1 MTWNLTSD
9 SQAAVPGL
17 APAARRP
24 WSAGLWAWGFS
35 ACLAACGGGGGGAGG
50 GSEVPPPAPPPVQP
64 PGPAPAPGPD
74 GIDKPRLRQ
83 QVDAWVAE
91 QKARIEPLDCQQSQ
105 TGGCEA
111 LRKIR
116 FSEGQALPAKL
127 RADQTILLVDSGI
140 GHAATLRYRSRMLGY
155 YRVSESSGL
164 VEAHDPV
171 IESTPRWGAE
181 LLRGIDG
188 FQYRDA
194 GGQQRPTY
202 VPADWLSALR
212 PLLRGPRDFAMVDRV
227 PHGNMVL
234 AQLVESNPQ
243 AGFVVLDPIPITA
256 LMRAH
261 RAAVCAKDWA
271 ALEQGVQRMAQSLSA
286 VMQRHG
292 VDYVNLSGGLDT
304 SNLPDSWGP
313 LACGGSLSASEAQ
326 GLIMAFRPLYASLFE
341 SPGVLGVQAAGVAL
355 SPGSH
360 PLEALPLANRVRV
373 SLFHPAAAQLP
384 ADGVTGAQRPEV
396 LEPNAEDRRWVD
408 VFISTGMVNDSF
420 PPKVNASPPLITDS
434 VYGLDLGPVPHAT
447 TSWSAPQAL
456 SRLIHLKSQLAPD
469 MAPEAPLDAALIQRM
484 KNALTPMGCSWAPED
499 GGRCKLQDP
508 AWHRQ
513 QELFRQGWLPLDWS
527 WDRP

>member
-1 MTWNLTSD
+1 MIQSTSR
-9 SQAAVPGL
+9 AHAGPARATMP
-17 APAARRP
+17 APWAARP
-24 WSAGLWAWGFS
+24 LSATV
-35 ACLAACGGGGGGAGG
+35 LALLLSVWLGGCGGGSAAPPPP
-50 GSEVPPPAPPPVQP
+50 SPPPAPPPVQP
-64 PGPAPAPGPD
+64 PDAVPESV
-74 GIDKPRLRQ
+74 DKVRLRQ

-91 QKARIEPLDCQQSQ
+91 QKAKIEPIDCRQSQ
-105 TGGCEA
+105 TGPCEA

-116 FSEGQALPAKL
+116 FSDGQALSTKL
-127 RADQTILLVDSGI
+127 RADQTILLIDSGI

-194 GGQQRPTY
+194 AGQQRPTY
-202 VPADWLSALR
+202 VPANWLSALR
-212 PLLRGPRDFAMVDRV
+212 PLLSGPRDFAMVDRV

-234 AQLVESNPQ
+234 AQLVEANPQ
-243 AGFVVLDPIPITA
+243 AGFVVLDPIPITT

-261 RAAVCAKDWA
+261 RARVCAKDWA
-271 ALEQGVQRMAQSLSA
+271 GLEQGVRQMVQSLNT

-304 SNLPDSWGP
+304 SNLPDSWAP
-313 LACGGSLSASEAQ
+313 LACGGTLSASDAH
-326 GLIMAFRPLYASLFE
+326 GLIMAFRPLYSALFE
-341 SPGVLGVQAAGVAL
+341 NPKVLGVQAAGVML
-355 SPGSH
+355 SPDSH
-360 PLEALPLANRVRV
+360 PLETLPLAHRVRV

-396 LEPNAEDRRWVD
+396 LEPNADDRRWID
-408 VFISTGMVNDSF
+408 VFISTGMKDGEF
-420 PPKVNASPPLITDS
+420 PPKVNQAPPLITDS
-434 VYGLDLGPVPHAT
+434 VYGLDLSPVPHAT

-456 SRLIHLKSQLAPD
+456 SRLIHLKQSLAPG

-484 KNALTPMGCSWAPED
+484 KDALTPMGCSWAAED

-513 QELFRQGWLPLDWS
+513 QELFRQGWLPMDWR
-527 WDRP
+527 WDRS